1 MENQTTAKTRYMV
14 ELALMAAIIILMAMT
29 PLGYIKTPA
38 LSITLL
44 TIPVAVGAILLG
56 AKGGAILGAVF
67 GATSFAQALSGTGMT
82 AILMQTNPVGVF
94 FLCFVPR
101 ILEGFL
107 CGLIFQ
113 LLTKMKSKKSAYYI
127 AGFSCP
133 LLNTLLFMSL
143 LLALFYQT
151 TYIQTLCTKLGVSN
165 PLTFVAALV
174 GAQGLI
180 EALLCG
186 FLSGTIAFSLAKALK
201 RS

>member
-14 ELALMAAIIILMAMT
+14 ELALMSAVILLMAIT

-44 TIPVAVGAILLG
+44 TIPVAVGAIILG
-56 AKGGAILGAVF
+56 PKGGAVLGAVF
-67 GATSFAQALSGTGMT
+67 GATSFAQAFSGAGMS
-82 AILMQTNPVGVF
+82 AILLQTNPVGVL

-113 LLTKMKSKKSAYYI
+113 LVRKTKAAKSAYYI
-127 AGFSCP
+127 AGFACP
-133 LLNTLLFMSL
+133 VLNTLLFMSL
-143 LLALFYQT
+143 LLILFYQT
-151 TYIQTLCTKLGVSN
+151 EYIQNLCITLGVAN
-165 PLTFVAALV
+165 PLAFVAALV
-174 GAQGLI
+174 GAQGLL

-186 FLSGTIAFSLAKALK
+186 FLSGTISLSLAAALK
-201 RS
+201 R